1 MRDVLS
7 GKIRGGASFPD
18 NRAGSLSECH
28 VMPCRCFSSF
38 RGRGGFMRCCPV
50 GKREVA
56 RFYGEFFRK
65 SCCGGVFAVCRGKL
79 YLWVKDTCL
88 RLKNPSAAK
97 GAGMIWCKKVFVPGT
112 AFPHPGHRAE
122 QGRIRQGG
130 ISGRG
135 FACCPFGGFALCRVA
150 GL

>member
-28 VMPCRCFSSF
+28 VMPCRCFSLSEDGVVSCAAVRLENVRWQDF
-38 RGRGGFMRCCPV
+38 I
-50 GKREVA
+50 
-56 RFYGEFFRK
+56 GEFFRK

-97 GAGMIWCKKVFVPGT
+97 GAGMIWCKKVFVRGT
-112 AFPHPGHRAE
+112 AFLHPGHRAE
-122 QGRIRQGG
+122 QGRIGQGG

-135 FACCPFGGFALCRVA
+135 FACCPFGGFALRRVTE
-150 GL
+150 L